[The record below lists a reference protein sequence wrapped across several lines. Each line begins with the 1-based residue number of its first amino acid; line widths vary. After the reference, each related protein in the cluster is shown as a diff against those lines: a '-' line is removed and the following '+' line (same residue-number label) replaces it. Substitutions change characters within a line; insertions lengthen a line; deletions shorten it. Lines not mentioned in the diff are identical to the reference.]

1 MHHHHPAP
9 APRRRR
15 TLSRRLVSAA
25 IIALL
30 LAVPPLVALAD
41 NDAPRPNFVVIFCD
55 DLGYGDLGAFGHPT
69 IHTPRLDRMA
79 AEGQKWTQFYVA
91 ASVCTPSRAGLLT
104 GRLPNRYG
112 MKSGRNRVLFP
123 NSLSGLPE
131 SELTLATAL
140 GDLGYATHC
149 VGKWHLGHLEEFLPT
164 NRGFDS
170 YYGIPY
176 SNDMDKVK
184 EGNHRQLAVDE
195 DFEAYNVPLMRG
207 TEIIER
213 PADQRTITMRYAEE
227 AVRLIRERDADQPF
241 FIYLAH
247 SLPHIPL
254 FRSEAFKDS
263 SRAGIY
269 GDVIE
274 ELDYTTGMV
283 LDALAE
289 EGIDEDTL
297 VIFTSD
303 NGPWLIFDF
312 HGGISG
318 PLREGKGT
326 TWEGGFRV
334 PSVIR
339 WPGHIPAGQTVAE
352 LGSTLDLMATF
363 VALAGG
369 ELPDDR
375 VYDSHDLSPTLLR
388 GEPSPRDDMFFYRGD
403 DLYAVR
409 LGAFKAH
416 FITQTA
422 YTPAA
427 REREQHD
434 PPLLFH
440 LDHDPGERF
449 DVADQHPEVIE
460 AILQRAAEHQDTVE
474 EVENQLDKRGN

>member
-1 MHHHHPAP
+1 MFAP
-9 APRRRR
+9 TLASRPPRQ
-15 TLSRRLVSAA
+15 
-25 IIALL
+25 L
-30 LAVPPLVALAD
+30 LAPVLFLALTAVSIPEVRAD
-41 NDAPRPNFVVIFCD
+41 EAKPPNFIVIFCD
-55 DLGYGDLGAFGHPT
+55 DMGYGDIGSFGHPT
-69 IHTPRLDRMA
+69 IHTPRLDQMA
-79 AEGQKWTQFYVA
+79 VEGQRWTQFYVA

-104 GRLPNRYG
+104 GRLPNRMG
-112 MKSGRNRVLFP
+112 LKSSRNRVLFP
-123 NSLSGLPE
+123 NSRGGLPAT
-131 SELTLATAL
+131 ELTIAGAL
-140 GDLGYATHC
+140 GKLGYATHC

-164 NRGFDS
+164 NRGFDT

-184 EGNHRQLAVDE
+184 DGNHRQLAVDE
-195 DFEAYNVPLMRG
+195 DYEAYNVPLMRG

-213 PADQRTITMRYAEE
+213 PADQRTITMRYAKE
-227 AVRLIRERDADQPF
+227 AVRLIKERDDDQPF

-254 FRSEAFKDS
+254 FRSEEFKGI

-274 ELDYTTGMV
+274 EIDYTTGMV
-283 LDALAE
+283 IDALKE
-289 EGIDEDTL
+289 EGIDKDTL
-297 VIFTSD
+297 VLFTSD
-303 NGPWLIFDF
+303 NGPWLVFDF

-334 PSVIR
+334 PTIIR
-339 WPGHIPAGQTVAE
+339 WPGNIPAGQAVME
-352 LGSTLDLMATF
+352 LGATLDLLPTF

-375 VYDSHDLSPTLLR
+375 VYDGHDISPTLLR
-388 GEPSPRDDMFFYRGD
+388 GEKNPRDDMLYYRGD

-409 LGAFKAH
+409 LGSFKAH

-427 REREQHD
+427 RERRQHD

-440 LDHDPGERF
+440 LDHDPGERHN
-449 DVADQHPEVIE
+449 VASDYPEVIE
-460 AILQRAAEHQDTVE
+460 AIRKRVAEHKATLE
-474 EVENQLDKRGN
+474 EVENQLDNRGNN